1 MRRILVTPRL
11 MCYYCL
17 KYSPSLVRRH
27 LRRVAISLLLSLGG
41 TLLHAAANATLSP
54 SAIDAVVSDPT
65 FSELLTTFTLPTGI
79 TVHLNLPSTATAA
92 PDRPSRLILY
102 ALPNGNS
109 IAWTVGKRLA
119 PGDDWHYAIQHIGA
133 QTRLVRELL
142 PDEHIVV
149 AYLEAPGRSWPTW
162 RRTTP
167 DAPARSKQIIH
178 EIATTVTRLCT
189 RTATQPPPIE
199 LFAHSGGGSFIFA
212 FMDSADQISSEVRR
226 IVFLD
231 ANYGYSDELR
241 HGDKLI
247 AWLRADPQRTLMVA
261 AYDDR
266 EVTLNGK
273 PIVGPT
279 GGTWRATHR
288 MIQRFAKE
296 DPLTSSTEGE
306 ILHVRALGDQAHFYL
321 HTNPKRAIL
330 HTVLVERNGFA
341 FGALLRTKAQP
352 RAPAFFGEPAYT
364 RWISE

>member
-1 MRRILVTPRL
+1 MPVQRVPVTPRF
-11 MCYYCL
+11 MSYHCL

-27 LRRVAISLLLSLGG
+27 LLRVAISLLLSVAAAF
-41 TLLHAAANATLSP
+41 LHAADETTAPPAMRDMANVP
-54 SAIDAVVSDPT
+54 Q
-65 FSELLTTFTLPTGI
+65 FSELVTTFSLPTGV
-79 TVHLNLPSTATAA
+79 TVHLNLPSTATLA
-92 PDRPSRLILY
+92 PGRPFRLILY

-119 PGDDWHYAIQHIGA
+119 RGDDWHYAIQHIGG
-133 QTRLVRELL
+133 QTRLVRDLL
-142 PDEHIVV
+142 PDEHIAV

-162 RRTTP
+162 RRTHP
-167 DAPARSKQIIH
+167 DAPTRSTQILRDV
-178 EIATTVTRLCT
+178 ATAVTQLCPH
-189 RTATQPPPIE
+189 AEPQIE

-212 FMDSADQISSEVRR
+212 FVDSADEISSEVRR

-247 AWLRADPQRTLMVA
+247 AWLRADSQRTLMVA

-288 MIQRFAKE
+288 MLERFAKE
-296 DPLTSSTEGE
+296 DALTSSTKGE
-306 ILHVRALGDQAHFYL
+306 SLHVRALGEQAHFYL

-341 FGALLRTKAQP
+341 FGALLRTKSQS
-352 RAPAFFGEPAYT
+352 RAPAFFAEPAYT
-364 RWISE
+364 HWIAE